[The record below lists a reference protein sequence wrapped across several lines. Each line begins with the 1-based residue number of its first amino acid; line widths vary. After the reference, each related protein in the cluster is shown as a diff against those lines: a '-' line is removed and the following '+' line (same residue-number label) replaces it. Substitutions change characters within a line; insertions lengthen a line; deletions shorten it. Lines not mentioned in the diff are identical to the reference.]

1 MPADADHLNEEN
13 ARLKCGPH
21 DVKLP
26 SASGIPAGCCTL
38 QQAALALP
46 VVDLTKEGTPESAA
60 SAREREE

>member
-26 SASGIPAGCCTL
+26 STTRMPAVYRTL
-38 QQAALALP
+38 QQAVLALP
-46 VVDLTKEGTPESAA
+46 VVGSTKEGTPESATA
-60 SAREREE
+60 AREREE